1 MSPPSEQS
9 LSGSLNSSRM
19 HTECVNTLF
28 ALSVSQCRQPGYES
42 FVKCPGLDYYKSFL
56 LTGFTAGPIT
66 SLYIQLRSKMS
77 LDPHEWTSN
86 IKCNSRVDNNA
97 AFRQVKK
104 IPTENQL
111 SPDFQIFHKNQSKS
125 SDGAL
130 FWFWNIK
137 KTTKFR
143 KFSSYLNQNRDFCSL
158 EVKKKIS
165 TKPCLD
171 RNLSFCGNIRLILNK
186 HTLTSEKNFGN
197 VRYSIFNLKQSI
209 ETNTH

>member
-1 MSPPSEQS
+1 MQGACLEVCWSPPSEQS

-28 ALSVSQCRQPGYES
+28 VLSISQYRLWIPI
-42 FVKCPGLDYYKSFL
+42 CPGLDYYKSFL

-77 LDPHEWTSN
+77 LDPHGWTPN
-86 IKCNSRVDNNA
+86 IKCNSRVGNSA

-104 IPTENQL
+104 IPKENQL
-111 SPDFQIFHKNQSKS
+111 SSDFQIFHKNQSKS

-137 KTTKFR
+137 KNYKIQKVLFLL
-143 KFSSYLNQNRDFCSL
+143 KPKQGLLFSESKEKDQYKTLFGQ
-158 EVKKKIS
+158 E
-165 TKPCLD
+165 
-171 RNLSFCGNIRLILNK
+171 LILLWK
-186 HTLTSEKNFGN
+186 HK
-197 VRYSIFNLKQSI
+197 
-209 ETNTH
+209 TNT